1 MSENFKTIQSIIILA
16 NPTVPEASEEDR
28 KVQQAWQ
35 EMSSVTTTLAT
46 IDDLQAQQRIAAGE
60 FDLLIALGGD
70 GTMLRA
76 GHLAAPVGLPLLG
89 INLGRFGF

>member
-1 MSENFKTIQSIIILA
+1 
-16 NPTVPEASEEDR
+16 
-28 KVQQAWQ
+28 
-35 EMSSVTTTLAT
+35 MSSVTTTLAT

-76 GHLAAPVGLPLLG
+76 GHLAARWDCLFWGSIWADLDFNAIAQG
-89 INLGRFGF
+89 